1 MMNNI
6 DIKRMISP
14 ELVKKI
20 FGNQKNAMDFLAL
33 LGVKTKVKNAQE
45 AYNLIVE
52 YWDYNQAYRIIRQ
65 LFKQTNKYQKGLSG
79 EENVAVLL
87 QEWRQLGLGDMEWS
101 FSQGKF
107 DDFVQK
113 INSSFEH
120 RDQKDKKVKDA
131 AVRYRRI
138 KEINT
143 ERNDYL
149 ETLIFLNN
157 ENVIPTLHHS
167 RGVDFFINGVSFD
180 QKVSRS
186 PTKEFKKDFGV
197 KWKEVAIQNPQK
209 VAEYLY
215 TYQDEGRF
223 GADPRL
229 FIVYLDENIEP
240 LKIKKNIEENKLDKP
255 YKICFKYRHK
265 STGEKAYQTEAFVI
279 LLTNDN
285 V

>member
-1 MMNNI
+1 MNSI
-6 DIKRMISP
+6 DIQRMISQ

-20 FGNQKNAMDFLAL
+20 FGNQKNAIAFLAL
-33 LGVKTKVKNAQE
+33 LGIQIKVKNAKE

-52 YWDYNQAYRIIRQ
+52 HWDYQKAYQIIRQ
-65 LFKQTNKYQKGLSG
+65 LFKQTDKYKKGLAG
-79 EENVAVLL
+79 ENNVTVLL
-87 QEWRQLGLGDMEWS
+87 QEWKQLGFGKIEWP
-101 FSQGKF
+101 FSQGQF
-107 DDFVQK
+107 DSFVQQ
-113 INSSFEH
+113 INSSYEP
-120 RDQKDKKVKDA
+120 RDEKDRKVKDA

-157 ENVIPTLHHS
+157 ENVIPTLYHS
-167 RGVDFFINGVSFD
+167 KGLDFFINGVSFD
-180 QKVSRS
+180 QKVARS
-186 PTKEFKKDFGV
+186 PTNEFKKEFGES
-197 KWKEVAIQNPQK
+197 WKEIAIKNPEK

-240 LKIKKNIEENKLDKP
+240 IKIKKTIEENKLDKP
-255 YKICFKYRHK
+255 YKINFKYRHK
-265 STGEKAYQTEAFVI
+265 STGETAYQTEAFVI
-279 LLTNDN
+279 LLTNDDS
-285 V
+285 

>member
-1 MMNNI
+1 MNNV
-6 DIKRMISP
+6 DIKRMISQ

-33 LGVKTKVKNAQE
+33 LGVQTKVKNAKE

-52 YWDYNQAYRIIRQ
+52 HWDYQQAYQIIRQ
-65 LFKQTNKYQKGLSG
+65 LFKQTDKYKKGLSG
-79 EENVAVLL
+79 ENNIAVLL
-87 QEWRQLGLGDMEWS
+87 QEWNQLGLGNIEWP
-101 FSQGKF
+101 FSQGQF
-107 DDFVQK
+107 DSFVQK
-113 INSSFEH
+113 INSSSEA
-120 RDQKDKKVKDA
+120 RTNKDQKVKDA
-131 AVRYRRI
+131 AIRYRRI

-157 ENVIPTLHHS
+157 ENVIPTLYHS
-167 RGVDFFINGVSFD
+167 RGLDFFINGVSFD
-180 QKVSRS
+180 QKVARS
-186 PTKEFKKDFGV
+186 PTNEFKKEFGE
-197 KWKEVAIQNPQK
+197 KWKDIAIQYPEK

-223 GADPRL
+223 GAEPRL

-240 LKIKKNIEENKLDKP
+240 IKIRQAIEENKLENP
-255 YKICFKYRHK
+255 YKIKFKYKHK

-279 LLTNDN
+279 LLTNDYA
-285 V
+285 